1 MTDRRVPDRGLLS
14 RRPLTA
20 SKADQALFVNR
31 DSEIATILSAIKL
44 RVNTFVSGPPGSGKT
59 SLLRHVQRTLEDS
72 DAGVEYVNVEVADSS
87 ESAIGLIAQALA
99 PDGLDRTPVPL
110 AADETDLSAIEGAV
124 AARDPNEAL
133 VLLVD
138 GIEESM
144 TAVLFGRYRD
154 RLWETP
160 NLVWV
165 VASRHVAPAPPA
177 DAFFDRVVELAPFTQ
192 ADGSKLL
199 AQWAAWISADTRHR
213 LAEAIGAAQ
222 PVQWMLAAQSLALA
236 DVDADRVIEALAD
249 QRDASQKLPER
260 LRVLYDALLAL
271 GPVHAGD
278 TELLSRV
285 GASRPW
291 VVTSLKELEE
301 RGLVH
306 SEREGRRVLYEA
318 LRNWLVHS
326 STSSNAGSI
335 VDEWLTQAD
344 SL

>member
-1 MTDRRVPDRGLLS
+1 MTDRRVPGRGLLS

-31 DSEIATILSAIKL
+31 ESEIATILSAIKL

-59 SLLRHVQRTLEDS
+59 SLLRHVQRILEDS

-87 ESAIGLIAQALA
+87 ESAIGLIARAI
-99 PDGLDRTPVPL
+99 GSNRSDRTPVPL
-110 AADETDLSAIEGAV
+110 AGDETDLSAIERAV
-124 AARDPNEAL
+124 AARDPDESLA
-133 VLLVD
+133 LLVD
-138 GIEESM
+138 GIDQSM

-160 NLVWV
+160 HLVWV

-192 ADGSKLL
+192 EDGSRLL
-199 AQWAAWISADTRHR
+199 EQWAEWISADTRHR

-222 PVQWMLAAQSLALA
+222 PVQWMLAAQSLAL
-236 DVDADRVIEALAD
+236 DDFDADRIIEALAD
-249 QRDASQKLPER
+249 ERDASQALPER

-278 TELLSRV
+278 AELLSRV

-291 VVTSLKELEE
+291 VVTNLKELED

-306 SEREGRRVLYEA
+306 SERDGRRMLYEA

-326 STSSNAGSI
+326 SSSSSAGPI
-335 VDEWLTQAD
+335 LDEWLTQAD
-344 SL
+344 SG